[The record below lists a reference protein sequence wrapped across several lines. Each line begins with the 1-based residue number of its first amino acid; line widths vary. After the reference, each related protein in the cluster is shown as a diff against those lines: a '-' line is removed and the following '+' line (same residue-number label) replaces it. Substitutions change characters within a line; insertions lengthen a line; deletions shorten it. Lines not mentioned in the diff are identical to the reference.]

1 MNLKSLVRKAFW
13 AEVAALMLMTYCS
26 LSTVLAGWGA
36 LQGFLPISGLYLA
49 PLYYDLPVG
58 LTGLVCLSIFG
69 YQALARRRLRR
80 ILLIEGLVAV
90 TLAVI
95 LLRPDVMA
103 RQRTL
108 FLSGVA
114 QRLYQEGTLNTID
127 AWRSASALEL
137 RARGVLG
144 TQDTATNISNQ
155 LRGLFPAYPM
165 HQSFNLCTGGGD
177 CGMVAFTD
185 SRVIWGIRFGCPDC
199 EFGWKTETSHTITN
213 DLRVFVG
220 NVFDY

>member
-1 MNLKSLVRKAFW
+1 MKLKSLGRKAFC
-13 AEVAALMLMTYCS
+13 AEFAALILLSYC
-26 LSTVLAGWGA
+26 LLCTFFAGWSA
-36 LQGFLPISGLYLA
+36 LHGLLPISRLYLA
-49 PLYYDLPVG
+49 PLYYALPVG

-69 YQALARRRLRR
+69 YQALAGRRLRR
-80 ILLIEGLVAV
+80 ILFIEGLVAV

-95 LLRPDVMA
+95 LLRPDVMR

-165 HQSFNLCTGGGD
+165 QQSFNLCTGGGD

-199 EFGWKTETSHTITN
+199 EFGWKTETSYAITN

-220 NVFDY
+220 NFFDY